1 VGASPTRQRSSR
13 KQSELHGG
21 NEVAEALRDDAVA
34 FGVASEIDDQD
45 VKRDERQDVYRY
57 DHQS

>member
-1 VGASPTRQRSSR
+1 MKVWG
-13 KQSELHGG
+13 
-21 NEVAEALRDDAVA
+21 ALRDDAVA
-34 FGVASEIDDQD
+34 FGVASEIDGQD